1 MISLDT
7 LQRDEGLAHWEY
19 VAALGVRQRMTMLR
33 RWVQQ
38 KVTTFRGWVGQ
49 EVTALAKLAAPVVSR
64 LVSNLSLPFQ
74 SHNVLSYIVQPKSW

>member
-19 VAALGVRQRMTMLR
+19 VAALGVRQRATMLR

-38 KVTTFRGWVGQ
+38 KLTTFRGWVGQ
-49 EVTALAKLAAPVVSR
+49 EVTALAKLAAPVVSH
-64 LVSNLSLPFQ
+64 LVSNSLPFLEATFQ
-74 SHNVLSYIVQPKSW
+74 THKEKHVEI